1 MINVV
6 FGKTIEINRKNRDID
21 LVVTETRRNYL
32 VPEPGYHTTK
42 IFHEHLLPI
51 KVTKLKYLW
60 ISLSV

>member
-21 LVVTETRRNYL
+21 LAVTETRRNYL
-32 VPEPGYHTTK
+32 VSEPGYHTTK

-51 KVTKLKYLW
+51 KVTKLKYL
-60 ISLSV
+60 